1 MDSMSLRYEGVVFDT
16 ADRRETEVSD
26 TVENQRQFVTETGIP
41 TEKFLPFARK
51 RIEELQ
57 GVHPPRIDSLHVFT
71 DRP

>member
-1 MDSMSLRYEGVVFDT
+1 MPLRHEGVVFDT
-16 ADRRETEVSD
+16 ADWREPEVSD
-26 TVENQRQFVTETGIP
+26 TVENQRQFVTETSIP
-41 TEKFLPFARK
+41 TDEFLPSPRK